1 MISAEK
7 TQVLAIFAEGRKLY
21 KLMKFKEAAE
31 KFAAALVIDP
41 QDGPSAEYFK
51 RCNVYASE
59 PPEEDWDGVFVMKHK

>member
-7 TQVLAIFAEGRKLY
+7 TQALSIFAEGRKLY

-31 KFAAALVIDP
+31 RFSAALAIEP
-41 QDGPSAEYFK
+41 EDGPSKVYLD
-51 RCNVYASE
+51 RCTLYMSD